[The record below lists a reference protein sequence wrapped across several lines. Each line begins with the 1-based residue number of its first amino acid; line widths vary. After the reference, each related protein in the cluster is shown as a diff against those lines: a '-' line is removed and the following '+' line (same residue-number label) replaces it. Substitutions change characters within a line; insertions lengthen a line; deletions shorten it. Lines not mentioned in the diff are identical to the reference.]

1 MAKAFSSESLPRT
14 RSGVGTG
21 SREENASNKE
31 VEPPFRFHR
40 HGNGPSEPNPRPLA
54 QRLLWFAALWLGG
67 VGTVSIVAFA
77 LRLWI
82 APK

>member
-1 MAKAFSSESLPRT
+1 MAKVLSSEVDP
-14 RSGVGTG
+14 G
-21 SREENASNKE
+21 SRQENASNQE
-31 VEPPFRFHR
+31 YEPT
-40 HGNGPSEPNPRPLA
+40 PRPLA

-67 VGTVSIVAFA
+67 VGTVTLISYG

>member
-1 MAKAFSSESLPRT
+1 MAKAFSSEVDP
-14 RSGVGTG
+14 G
-21 SREENASNKE
+21 SRQENASNQK
-31 VEPPFRFHR
+31 
-40 HGNGPSEPNPRPLA
+40 SEPTPRPLT

-67 VGTVSIVAFA
+67 VGTVTLISYG

>member
-1 MAKAFSSESLPRT
+1 MSKQPD
-14 RSGVGTG
+14 
-21 SREENASNKE
+21 
-31 VEPPFRFHR
+31 PP
-40 HGNGPSEPNPRPLA
+40 PLR

-67 VGTVSIVAFA
+67 VGTVTLVSYG